1 MRGFLFNRQEGVSLA
16 LLSIMVF
23 SMFFSGGTVRAQG
36 GGPTSSLLP
45 GEWTASATAAGAA
58 GGSPGGMNYVWNGEV
73 NAFFLISVPAEGVA
87 NGTWSHNGT
96 SDVLITGSLG
106 GESVTVDAEY
116 DFFGSGGTV
125 TGTPAELILLGEN
138 QNIGTM
144 EMTTSAGTRTAP
156 ISSTNALPQMTV
168 DIIHANC
175 DEAFGTWAWTIEQV
189 FEGVRLSAD
198 LVGVFW
204 GARVAP
210 GLQEQIQELNPP
222 VSQAEEIPEDF
233 QGPLHTRINLYLAET
248 EVLLATFPAWNMDEV
263 MEALTEAERLLNEL
277 RNLSPCEERQLGE
290 GAAAQY
296 SSALTFLVQQLIGRI
311 GEAEKLS
318 GKNLLQILE
327 VSARVGATGPGAP
340 NPEAAASAEAA
351 LHQAAEGIL
360 EANVDGEGGKL
371 KANQDTIQVMLA
383 GLIKGWTYSVD
394 GREVNPAEA
403 LPELQVRQAQQGGD
417 S

>member
-1 MRGFLFNRQEGVSLA
+1 
-16 LLSIMVF
+16 
-23 SMFFSGGTVRAQG
+23 
-36 GGPTSSLLP
+36 
-45 GEWTASATAAGAA
+45 
-58 GGSPGGMNYVWNGEV
+58 MNYVWNGEV
-73 NAFFLISVPAEGVA
+73 NAFFLISVPTEGVA
-87 NGTWSHNGT
+87 NGTWTHNGT

-106 GESVTVDAEY
+106 GENVTVDAEY

-125 TGTPAELILLGEN
+125 TGTPAELILLGN
-138 QNIGTM
+138 NRNIGSM
-144 EMTTSAGTRTAP
+144 EMTSSAGTHTAP

-204 GARVAP
+204 GVRVAP

-222 VSQAEEIPEDF
+222 VSQSEEISEDF
-233 QGPLHTRINLYLAET
+233 QGPLHTRLNLYLAET

-263 MEALTEAERLLNEL
+263 MEALTKAERLQNEL

-311 GEAEKLS
+311 GEAENLS
-318 GKNLLQILE
+318 GKNLFQILE
-327 VSARVGATGPGAP
+327 ISARVGATGPGAP
-340 NPEAAASAEAA
+340 NPEAAASAETA

-360 EANVDGEGGKL
+360 EANVEGEGGKL

-383 GLIKGWTYSVD
+383 GLIKRWTYSV
-394 GREVNPAEA
+394 GGQEINPAEA